1 MKITVFI
8 LFLLSFLPIQA
19 AKLIIEGKFQNK
31 NLFVH
36 NAVAQGGVGF
46 CAKEVKVNGL
56 VTTDETNST
65 AFEIDLISLGLK
77 FGESVIIEITHND
90 GCVPKILNPEDLKP
104 KPTFE
109 VLTMNITGD
118 GTFEWTAKN
127 EMGSLPY
134 IIEHFKWN
142 KWVPVGEVEGV
153 GTPGKHT
160 YAFKVIM
167 HSGENKIR
175 VRQRGFNSATKV
187 SPEMVVKSELE
198 KPTYTMQKNRITF
211 SKNTSFEIYDIYGMV
226 VKTGFGK
233 LITIDNIKKG
243 KYYLCYDNE
252 VTEIKK

>member
-1 MKITVFI
+1 MKNLV
-8 LFLLSFLPIQA
+8 LFFGFFTLLHCKA
-19 AKLIIEGKFQNK
+19 GKLVIEGKFQNK

-36 NAVAQGGVGF
+36 NSVAQGGVGF
-46 CAKEVKVNGL
+46 CAKEVKVNGV

-77 FGESVIIEITHND
+77 FGEAIIIEITHSD
-90 GCVPKILNPEDLKP
+90 GCVPKVLNPEDLKP

-118 GTFEWTAKN
+118 GTFEWTTKN
-127 EMGSLPY
+127 EMGSLPF
-134 IIEHFKWN
+134 IVEHFKWN
-142 KWVPVGEVEGV
+142 KWVAVGEVEGA

-198 KPTYTMQKNRITF
+198 KPTYTMLKNRITF
-211 SKNTSFEIYDIYGMV
+211 SKNTSFEIYDIYGMI

-233 LITIDNIKKG
+233 LVTTDKMKKG

-252 VTEIKK
+252 VTEIKM